1 MPKLLLIFI
10 NSLQL
15 LLCIG
20 LFRLTPTL
28 SKRNVVLG
36 VTLSEEG
43 LKRPELQR
51 MVGRFKN
58 QVTTLGVCF
67 MGFTVLYT
75 YFFPSGSILVTV
87 SLLLLYIVAT
97 NIIYVRHY
105 NELTKWKKE
114 NGFFVEEQKVAVDL
128 KMVVRRARKKSIARY
143 YIPSFIVCIIPIVLS
158 IKNYNLFPEQIPTH
172 YNFYLEPDS
181 FGAKSM
187 GKVLFPYVFALAMV
201 LVWMSCHYFMRGV
214 RKSFSPSD
222 LDEAI
227 KRAEKADFWWG
238 ICFAL
243 MSFLLSFLMGITYI
257 PMSGG
262 KLDKGVGGFITLLVL
277 CSAILPILVGLKVGT
292 SGERLKLQSV
302 RGNDASYDDDG
313 KWLWGMF
320 YYNPNDPATL
330 VPKKVGIGYTVN
342 LATTLGKWSIVAIF
356 IILVLSILLPFILR
370 IKL

>member
-1 MPKLLLIFI
+1 MPKLFLLFI

-15 LLCIG
+15 LVLIG
-20 LFRLTPTL
+20 LCRLTPTL

-43 LKRPELQR
+43 LKSPALHQ
-51 MVGRFKN
+51 MIDRFKN
-58 QVTTLGVCF
+58 QVTKLGIFF
-67 MGFTVLYT
+67 MFLAMLYT
-75 YFFPSGSILVTV
+75 YFYPRNSVIVTLFV
-87 SLLLLYIVAT
+87 VMLYIVAV
-97 NIIYVRHY
+97 NVVYVGFHKKIQ
-105 NELTKWKKE
+105 EWKVE
-114 NGFFVEEQKVAVDL
+114 NGFIIEEQKIAVDL
-128 KMVVRRARKKSIARY
+128 KMSTRRAKRRSIVWY
-143 YIPSFIVCIIPIVLS
+143 YIPSLAISIIPIILS
-158 IKNYNLFPEQIPTH
+158 IKNYDLLPEKIPTH

-187 GKVLFPYVFALAMV
+187 GKVLFPYIFSILMV
-201 LVWMSCHYFMRGV
+201 LSLMACHYFMRVV
-214 RKSFSPSD
+214 RKSFSPKD

-243 MSFLLSFLMGITYI
+243 MSFLLSLLMGITYL

-277 CSAILPILVGLKVGT
+277 CSVILPILVGLKVGT
-292 SGERLKLQSV
+292 SGERLKSETAM
-302 RGNDASYDDDG
+302 GNNASYDDDG

-330 VPKKVGIGYTVN
+330 VPKKVGIGYTINV
-342 LATTLGKWSIVAIF
+342 ATTAGKIF
-356 IILVLSILLPFILR
+356 IAVILLIILFSILLPFIL
-370 IKL
+370 

>member
-1 MPKLLLIFI
+1 MPKLFLIFI

-15 LLCIG
+15 LVCIG

-43 LKRPELQR
+43 LKRPELQQ

-58 QVTTLGVCF
+58 QVTTLGICF
-67 MGFTVLYT
+67 VVFAALYT

-87 SLLLLYIVAT
+87 SLLMLYIFAT

-114 NGFFVEEQKVAVDL
+114 NGFFIEEQKVAVDL
-128 KMVVRRARKKSIARY
+128 KMAERRARRKSIARY

-158 IKNYNLFPEQIPTH
+158 IKNYNLLPEQIPTH

-201 LVWMSCHYFMRGV
+201 LFWMSCHYSIRGA

-243 MSFLLSFLMGITYI
+243 MSFLLSLLMGITYI

-277 CSAILPILVGLKVGT
+277 CSVILPILVGLKVGT
-292 SGERLKLQSV
+292 SGERLNLQSV
-302 RGNDASYDDDG
+302 RGNDVSYDDDG

-320 YYNPNDPATL
+320 YYNSNDPATL
-330 VPKKVGIGYTVN
+330 VPKKVGIGYTIN
-342 LATTLGKWSIVAIF
+342 IATTTGKICIAVTLLIALF
-356 IILVLSILLPFILR
+356 SILLPFIL
-370 IKL
+370 